1 VPSPGRYHDP
11 IATGDF
17 ALAPV
22 DRNSAMTFLDA
33 EELVT
38 VLVHLRADVFSL
50 RQTHQNQLEMLA
62 GVEDSSEA

>member
-1 VPSPGRYHDP
+1 LWRARYHDP
-11 IATGDF
+11 IAIGDF

-22 DRNSAMTFLDA
+22 DRNSAVTFLDA

-38 VLVHLRADVFSL
+38 LLMHLLADVFSW

-62 GVEDSSEA
+62 GVEDSPEA